1 MIVSISGAQ
10 LAGADPASAHEFFDN
25 WFAGRLSSKPLCGI
39 SRRNFDRINN
49 YDI

>member
-25 WFAGRLSSKPLCGI
+25 WFAGRLSSKPL
-39 SRRNFDRINN
+39 RARLWQRALQ
-49 YDI
+49 